1 MVLFSTMGVL
11 LKTNNMKISEVI
23 KKLQKIQEE
32 HGDVEVL
39 YYTETDC
46 HGCYTPV
53 RNDII
58 AYEKEVNKV
67 LFL

>member
-1 MVLFSTMGVL
+1 
-11 LKTNNMKISEVI
+11 MKISDLI
-23 KKLQKIQEE
+23 KKLQELQKE

-58 AYEKEVNKV
+58 SYEKEVNKV

>member
-1 MVLFSTMGVL
+1 
-11 LKTNNMKISEVI
+11 MKISELI
-23 KKLQKIQEE
+23 KKLQEIQKE

-46 HGCYTPV
+46 HGYYTPV

-58 AYEKEVNKV
+58 TYEKEVNKV

>member
-1 MVLFSTMGVL
+1 
-11 LKTNNMKISEVI
+11 MKISELI
-23 KKLQKIQEE
+23 KKLQYIQKEK
-32 HGDVEVL
+32 GDVEVL

-53 RNDII
+53 HNDII
-58 AYEKEVNKV
+58 SYEKEVNKV

>member
-1 MVLFSTMGVL
+1 
-11 LKTNNMKISEVI
+11 MKISEVI
-23 KKLQKIQEE
+23 KKLQELQKE

-46 HGCYTPV
+46 HGYYTPV

-58 AYEKEVNKV
+58 SYEKEVNKV
-67 LFL
+67 LFLQLWNTRKMQEQRT

>member
-1 MVLFSTMGVL
+1 MV
-11 LKTNNMKISEVI
+11 ISELI
-23 KKLQKIQEE
+23 EKLQEIQNKY
-32 HGDVEVL
+32 GDVEVL

>member
-1 MVLFSTMGVL
+1 ML
-11 LKTNNMKISEVI
+11 ISEVI
-23 KKLQKIQEE
+23 KKLQEIQEE
-32 HGDVEVL
+32 HGDVEVE

-46 HGCYTPV
+46 HGYYTPV

-58 AYEKEVNKV
+58 SYEKEVNKV

>member
-1 MVLFSTMGVL
+1 
-11 LKTNNMKISEVI
+11 MKISEVI

-39 YYTETDC
+39 YYTETDF

-58 AYEKEVNKV
+58 SYEKEVNKV